1 MIKILRQFFRNS
13 DATAAVEAAI
23 FLPVYLVLTLG
34 VTDVGTGM
42 FVEMTVN
49 AATQAGAAYAVI
61 HYTLPGSPTPG
72 VCASMT
78 AACLSGIEHA
88 MNDATGNPSFC
99 TGTVCSASFT
109 ACADTNGGIC
119 FTVSANIPY
128 LPILPAAAYS
138 WAKLM
143 TASSTTTVRVPT
155 S

>member
-1 MIKILRQFFRNS
+1 MIRILRRLVKNT
-13 DATAAVEAAI
+13 DATAVVEAAI
-23 FLPVYLVLTLG
+23 FLPVYLILTLG

-61 HYTLPGSPTPG
+61 HYPNSG
-72 VCASMT
+72 VCASASMT
-78 AACLSGIEHA
+78 AACLSGMKSA

-99 TGTVCSASFT
+99 TASVCSASFT
-109 ACADTNGGIC
+109 ACADPNGGIC
-119 FTVSANIPY
+119 FTVSAKTPY
-128 LPILPAAAYS
+128 SPILPAAAYS

-155 S
+155 T